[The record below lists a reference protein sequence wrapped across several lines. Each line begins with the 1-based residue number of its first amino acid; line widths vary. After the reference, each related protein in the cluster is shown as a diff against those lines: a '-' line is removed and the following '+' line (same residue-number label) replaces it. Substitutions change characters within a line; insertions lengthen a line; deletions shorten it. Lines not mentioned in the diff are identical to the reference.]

1 MGITD
6 NIVGPLTSSN
16 KTNSINMRLLLVS
29 VFIALVA
36 LSAASPAWVER
47 SFHAKRSETNE
58 RSFEDQPQEKS
69 EESEE
74 KEMRSAE
81 KFDEEVMKKS
91 HEPNPDVPSRDH
103 GAKRGMGAP
112 GMGLQRQM
120 RASRGMGSMRDQRG
134 FDEEQMMRRGF
145 GGNDMPNMPS
155 MRGMSPDFNMKR
167 GFGANSGAAAN
178 KRSMNDAPMK
188 EEKKSYE
195 ENMVKDERNV
205 NSDLGQDPFDDR
217 GMFDMRGME
226 GNMAPMMRGMMSPQN
241 AKRGAPNARRGMGDM
256 EGMMRERGFGMP
268 AF

>member
-1 MGITD
+1 MGITK

-29 VFIALVA
+29 VFIASVA

-74 KEMRSAE
+74 KEMRSA
-81 KFDEEVMKKS
+81 DEEVMKKS

-145 GGNDMPNMPS
+145 GMPNMRG
-155 MRGMSPDFNMKR
+155 MGMGGMGRGMSPDFNMKR
-167 GFGANSGAAAN
+167 GFGANRGAAAN
-178 KRSMNDAPMK
+178 KRAMDGAPMK
-188 EEKKSYE
+188 EEKKSFE
-195 ENMVKDERNV
+195 DNDERSV
-205 NSDLGQDPFDDR
+205 SRPVPPTQGKDQEEKR
-217 GMFDMRGME
+217 GMFDMR
-226 GNMAPMMRGMMSPQN
+226 
-241 AKRGAPNARRGMGDM
+241 
-256 EGMMRERGFGMP
+256 
-268 AF
+268 